1 MNTISLLGSTLGLG
15 FAAGLNIYA
24 TVLVVGLGVRF
35 GFIHLAPELSHLE
48 VLANP
53 YILAVAGFIYLIE
66 FFADKIPWVDS
77 FWDSFHTFIR
87 PVGAAIIGV
96 TAIGDFDPVTKTAV
110 MLLSGGVAFSSHT
123 TKAGTRLAVNHSPE
137 PFTNIGLSLFEDVL
151 AVAAT
156 WLSLTHPTTM
166 FVLVALFL
174 AIFLWLSPKIFRLLR
189 LEFTAVQAWLDK
201 HFSSESSYPTAGG
214 TSATALL
221 KTPPEEYRN
230 YWQKKFPD
238 EKPAFC
244 VKCVAGKGVKGLR
257 HSIGFLHLSNRRRLI
272 FITKR
277 AFRFRHHQIE
287 LGNLADFQFKKGFLL
302 DRLTWRTER
311 KQQAFHFFK
320 HRMNHGQEVLQIL
333 QKANNEHAAADFR
346 LANAA
351 L

>member
-1 MNTISLLGSTLGLG
+1 MNTLSLLGSTLGLG

-35 GFIHLAPELSHLE
+35 GFIHLAPELSQLE

-53 YILAVAGFIYLIE
+53 CILAVAGFIYLIE

-96 TAIGDFDPVTKTAV
+96 TAIGDFDPVTKMAV

-123 TKAGTRLAVNHSPE
+123 TKAGMRLAVNHSPE
-137 PFTNIGLSLFEDVL
+137 PFTNIGLSLFEDIL

-166 FVLVALFL
+166 FVLVVLFL
-174 AIFLWLSPKIFRLLR
+174 VIFLWLSPKIFRLLR
-189 LEFTAVQAWLDK
+189 LEFTAVRAWLDK
-201 HFSSESSYPTAGG
+201 HFSSDLSHPTAGG
-214 TSATALL
+214 TRANALLATA
-221 KTPPEEYRN
+221 PEKYLD
-230 YWQKKFPD
+230 YWQKKLPG
-238 EKPAFC
+238 EKSLFC
-244 VKCVAGKGVKGLR
+244 VKSVAGKGVKGLR
-257 HSIGFLHLSNRRRLI
+257 HSIGYLHLLDHRRLV

-277 AFRFRHHQIE
+277 TFRFRHQQID
-287 LGNLADFQFKKGFLL
+287 LSNLEDLQFKKSFLF
-302 DRLTWRTER
+302 DRISWKMER
-311 KQQAFHFFK
+311 KQQTFHFFK
-320 HRMNHGQEVLQIL
+320 HQLNHGQEVFQIL
-333 QKANNEHAAADFR
+333 QKAKNEQPAADFH

>member
-1 MNTISLLGSTLGLG
+1 MNALSLLGSTLGLG

-35 GFIHLAPELSHLE
+35 GFIHLTPELSQLE

-96 TAIGDFDPVTKTAV
+96 TAVGDFDSVTKTAV

-137 PFTNIGLSLFEDVL
+137 PFTNIGLSLFEDIL

-156 WLSLTHPTTM
+156 WLSLTHPTIM

-174 AIFLWLSPKIFRLLR
+174 VIFLWVSPKIFRLLR
-189 LEFTAVQAWLDK
+189 LEFTAVRAWLDK
-201 HFSSESSYPTAGG
+201 HLSSESSHPTAGG
-214 TSATALL
+214 ASANAFLATM
-221 KTPPEEYRN
+221 PEKYLDC
-230 YWQKKFPD
+230 WQKKFPG
-238 EKPAFC
+238 EKSAFC

-257 HSIGFLHLSNRRRLI
+257 HSIGFLHLTNHRRLL
-272 FITKR
+272 FITR
-277 AFRFRHHQIE
+277 RPFRFRQHQVE
-287 LGNLADFQFKKGFLL
+287 LLRLEDIQFKKGFLL
-302 DRLTWRTER
+302 DRITWRTER
-311 KQQAFHFFK
+311 KQQSFHFFK
-320 HRMNHGQEVLQIL
+320 HRLNHGQEVLQIL
-333 QKANNEHAAADFR
+333 QKAKNGQTAADWR
-346 LANAA
+346 LADAA

>member
-1 MNTISLLGSTLGLG
+1 MNALSLLGSTLGLG

-35 GFIHLAPELSHLE
+35 GFIHLAPELSQLE

-77 FWDSFHTFIR
+77 FWDS
-87 PVGAAIIGV
+87 
-96 TAIGDFDPVTKTAV
+96 
-110 MLLSGGVAFSSHT
+110 
-123 TKAGTRLAVNHSPE
+123 
-137 PFTNIGLSLFEDVL
+137 
-151 AVAAT
+151 
-156 WLSLTHPTTM
+156 
-166 FVLVALFL
+166 
-174 AIFLWLSPKIFRLLR
+174 
-189 LEFTAVQAWLDK
+189 
-201 HFSSESSYPTAGG
+201 
-214 TSATALL
+214 
-221 KTPPEEYRN
+221 
-230 YWQKKFPD
+230 
-238 EKPAFC
+238 
-244 VKCVAGKGVKGLR
+244 
-257 HSIGFLHLSNRRRLI
+257 
-272 FITKR
+272 
-277 AFRFRHHQIE
+277 
-287 LGNLADFQFKKGFLL
+287 FKKGFLL